1 MTPLI
6 PATPDFTN
14 VPVTPMDALLTMDEV
29 LGEILAFTT
38 TSTTTM
44 GAAWSPSDSV
54 WVASRDLQAFTTST
68 TSTTPGANDQ
78 EEHEEE
84 IPDYLEVEVEETK
97 DMELQDGEAVPGGEL
112 DDGYGVGSMALEL
125 TEREE
130 LLARHIATL
139 VVAEMYHL
147 LRSTGV
153 VAGPAVPGGHVDVRV
168 TMFVLLRHG
177 DLQAVPSG
185 VSGAAP
191 VDTGASAMVEVTSEE
206 TNAGFELPGEAL
218 AVIVRGDS
226 VRFLDSN
233 KIQELPD
240 SFGQLS
246 ALEELHLSD
255 NALANFPDSFFELSQ
270 LQELRVACNDLKTVP
285 DKFGQLSNLKELD
298 LSANPLEELP
308 DSLGQLEQLEE
319 LHLHMTKLT
328 VLPESIQQLRYT

>member
-1 MTPLI
+1 MVTQFHPNGQPMTPLI

-177 DLQAVPSG
+177 AFAGVCQVVGPREPHTPRLLLRILIVPHGRSVTHGMISECGAVYGVNSLLFAKHTPG
-185 VSGAAP
+185 VSW
-191 VDTGASAMVEVTSEE
+191 
-206 TNAGFELPGEAL
+206 PGRL
-218 AVIVRGDS
+218 AT
-226 VRFLDSN
+226 
-233 KIQELPD
+233 
-240 SFGQLS
+240 
-246 ALEELHLSD
+246 
-255 NALANFPDSFFELSQ
+255 
-270 LQELRVACNDLKTVP
+270 RVV
-285 DKFGQLSNLKELD
+285 Q
-298 LSANPLEELP
+298 
-308 DSLGQLEQLEE
+308 DSLIYYQSECLAPSRCG
-319 LHLHMTKLT
+319 
-328 VLPESIQQLRYT
+328 SC